1 MFNKGVFIFVKTCLI
16 LYFVYKHK
24 NSDKMKINYIY
35 HYFYL
40 GFYIIIKIK
49 YNDIKLSLYS
59 SLVLYIN
66 KDTNYILII
75 FGIIIYYYLIN
86 LKQLYFLI

>member
-1 MFNKGVFIFVKTCLI
+1 
-16 LYFVYKHK
+16 
-24 NSDKMKINYIY
+24 MKINYIY

-66 KDTNYILII
+66 KDINYILII

>member
-1 MFNKGVFIFVKTCLI
+1 MFNFVFCLP
-16 LYFVYKHK
+16 YKHK

-35 HYFYL
+35 PYFYL

-66 KDTNYILII
+66 KDTNYILITL
-75 FGIIIYYYLIN
+75 GIIIYYFLIN